1 VVPVNLEFMEE
12 KDVSTDELGERAGF
26 SLMQPDKTNNNI
38 THK

>member
-12 KDVSTDELGERAGF
+12 KNVSTDELGERAGF
-26 SLMQPDKTNNNI
+26 SLMLPDKINNNI